1 MQIIT
6 QLLTLIIELIET
18 SLKFVFEFLEMLYTG
33 IPAKKKAYSAEF
45 APVRSLLSRKA
56 KGFCL
61 TGKHNLSVK
70 DSYQNA
76 LVIGGTGVGK
86 SSVVLI
92 PSLYSMNA
100 SYIVHDPS
108 GELFTKTSGFFQ
120 NSGYKVKLLNPAK
133 PQISCGFNPLQRAS
147 SSSDIQKIST
157 MLVENA
163 LGSKGKD
170 PFWTTQSVALIAIL
184 ISILKKMDSEF
195 QNLYN
200 VRQLLNMMGGNPKE
214 IDAIFSRHAD
224 DILFN
229 EYKSFI
235 AYDEKVVNGVIAT
248 CKAALQIFSDESVA
262 TVTAFDNL
270 DMEEFRKDK
279 VILYIQNSV
288 SDQRYYS
295 VLTSILFEQFFS
307 YVLSRFPTNNE
318 MDIFLLID
326 EASSLNLPT
335 LPLAVANV
343 RKHRAGIML
352 LVQDFSQLEHNYGK
366 FDSNAIRS
374 NCFAKMY
381 FTGGTLE
388 TTRELEATLG
398 KFEYKDDKGIRMV
411 RPLMTL
417 NEIRTIKK
425 DRALLVCGNLP
436 PIMARLRPFYK
447 NKEYLRYSQ
456 ISPVVTLSDFC
467 YEDISLIKVN
477 DHVTSK

>member
-224 DILFN
+224 D
-229 EYKSFI
+229 S
-235 AYDEKVVNGVIAT
+235 A
-248 CKAALQIFSDESVA
+248 
-262 TVTAFDNL
+262 
-270 DMEEFRKDK
+270 
-279 VILYIQNSV
+279 
-288 SDQRYYS
+288 
-295 VLTSILFEQFFS
+295 
-307 YVLSRFPTNNE
+307 P
-318 MDIFLLID
+318 
-326 EASSLNLPT
+326 
-335 LPLAVANV
+335 
-343 RKHRAGIML
+343 
-352 LVQDFSQLEHNYGK
+352 
-366 FDSNAIRS
+366 
-374 NCFAKMY
+374 
-381 FTGGTLE
+381 
-388 TTRELEATLG
+388 
-398 KFEYKDDKGIRMV
+398 
-411 RPLMTL
+411 
-417 NEIRTIKK
+417 
-425 DRALLVCGNLP
+425 
-436 PIMARLRPFYK
+436 
-447 NKEYLRYSQ
+447 
-456 ISPVVTLSDFC
+456 
-467 YEDISLIKVN
+467 
-477 DHVTSK
+477 